1 MTPPWPLVDAC
12 CPKRVGPKT
21 MERFCIDIEF
31 SAECWFMLEKSKLK
45 HILPKD
51 TDRGDS
57 TDAGDP

>member
-1 MTPPWPLVDAC
+1 
-12 CPKRVGPKT
+12 

-45 HILPKD
+45 HVLND